1 MVFSLLFLANT
12 VLVVLSSSFND
23 TKEFTNDSVR
33 LENSNVV
40 VDKFVYSLS
49 NRIVSDVIA
58 IQATNE
64 LIGNLTINFI
74 IRKDLKIDIPVS
86 I

>member
-1 MVFSLLFLANT
+1 M
-12 VLVVLSSSFND
+12 LVVLSSSFND